1 MTADDGS
8 SDTAL
13 QRQRIE
19 ELEKELATTREQLRS
34 ATRNRLEGAL
44 LNQNVQSLKKEGIR
58 LKQRV
63 RYLRAQLDAEDS
75 VLVRMPDRAAMP
87 AEKTFA
93 KALADGQATYS
104 FRFSENYPDGDAA
117 SSQHTVSAIA
127 AEAADDVS
135 WQSATLEP
143 GEIPGNDWTRFN
155 NPGYTSEFMPTRS
168 VSVIIPVYN
177 GQQQLNNT
185 LTLLSYQD
193 YPKALTEIVIADD
206 GSSPAAKVPAIDNLP
221 PTKVVAQEDLG
232 FRLAAARNL
241 GAAAATGDILIF
253 LDCDMLPDPQ
263 WISRHACWH
272 HGTDIAVTPGSRR
285 HINTE
290 DVGDFLGKVK
300 AHPGTPFTD
309 TDWLSNTR
317 APRWIE
323 EYYAMTRDLRDE
335 CTEII
340 YVVCGGNMGVSR
352 ELFEQVGGF
361 SEAFSGWGGEDAEL
375 TYRLYSQG
383 AVIVPNT
390 DALCVH
396 QGMDGVAGADG
407 DESLEFAHQ
416 KVLLQDLIP
425 VPPFRRHDS
434 KTISTRPTLSV
445 TVLAS
450 YEPAAQIIECVESI
464 LSTPLADLVIDVSVP
479 DDHTERRSLEF
490 RFGADP
496 RVDCTGTAEF
506 DDFIPYVAVVA
517 PYVGLSPDTLTLM
530 MESLNDNGYGMATAV
545 DPGIGSTPAVV
556 VYRQRAIQRAL
567 LTAGSQDDVAATIDR
582 LFGVDSY
589 DFPGAGVAQL
599 FDAAVLPPFH
609 SPRERKSRRSV
620 HASIDASG
628 PLATRLLTDL
638 GLSTVRP

>member
-13 QRQRIE
+13 QRRRIE
-19 ELEKELATTREQLRS
+19 ELEQELAQTREQLRS
-34 ATRNRLEGAL
+34 ATRNRLEAAL
-44 LNQNVQSLKKEGIR
+44 LTQNVQSLKKESIR
-58 LKQRV
+58 LKQRI

-75 VLVRMPDRAAMP
+75 VPVRLPDGAGLP
-87 AEKTFA
+87 AEKAFSR
-93 KALADGQATYS
+93 ALAQGQATYS
-104 FRFSENYPDGDAA
+104 FRFSENYPEHDE
-117 SSQHTVSAIA
+117 IA
-127 AEAADDVS
+127 ATGNSRDDAIDDSAAWRS
-135 WQSATLEP
+135 TEIKP
-143 GEIPGNDWTRFN
+143 GEIPGNDWTRAN
-155 NPGYTSEFMPTRS
+155 ATGYSEAFVASRS

-177 GQQQLNNT
+177 GQEQLNNT
-185 LTLLSYQD
+185 LALLSFQD

-206 GSSPAAKVPAIDNLP
+206 GSSPAAKVPEIDNLP
-221 PTKVVAQEDLG
+221 ATRVVAQEDLG

-241 GAAAATGDILIF
+241 GAAAATGEILLF

-272 HGTDIAVTPGSRR
+272 HGSDIMVTPGSRR
-285 HINTE
+285 HMQTE
-290 DVGDFLGKVK
+290 DVADFIGQVK
-300 AHPGTPFTD
+300 AQPGRPFTE
-309 TDWLSNTR
+309 TDWLANTR

-323 EYYAMTRDLRDE
+323 EYYAMTSDLRDE
-335 CTEII
+335 TPEII

-352 ELFEQVGGF
+352 ALFEAVGGF

-425 VPPFRRHDS
+425 VPPFRRHES
-434 KTISTRPTLSV
+434 KAISTRPTLAV

-464 LSTPLADLVIDVSVP
+464 LRAPLTDLVIDVSVP
-479 DDHTERRSLEF
+479 DDHAERRSLEF
-490 RFGADP
+490 RFGSDP
-496 RVDCTGTAEF
+496 RIDCSGEADVDE
-506 DDFIPYVAVVA
+506 FIPYMAVVA
-517 PYVGLSPDTLTLM
+517 PYVGLSPDTLMLM

-545 DPGIGSTPAVV
+545 DAAIGSTPAVV
-556 VYRQRAIQRAL
+556 MYRQRALQRAL
-567 LTAGSQDDVAATIDR
+567 LTADSQADVATTIDR

-589 DFPGAGVAQL
+589 DFHSVGITQL

-609 SPRERKSRRSV
+609 DPAGHEPRSASGSV
-620 HASIDASG
+620 DASG
-628 PLATRLLTDL
+628 PLVTRLLTDL
-638 GLSTVRP
+638 GLTTTQS